1 MYMDQNTNNFNRTPR
16 PRMNTYQSS
25 NSYQSRDNKTKEESV
40 DTVYEQFNYQ
50 KNWITSEANKDLVKS
65 AEFAGK
71 FMAKNG
77 LTKSKIRSI
86 YGEIKRIQMGT
97 FEKEKSSFYLL
108 KPKMAYALGRDDKNQ
123 GLKLFKQI
131 FDRCFEDVTDQN
143 SYYNFCNLIEA
154 ILAYHKAYGGKD

>member
-1 MYMDQNTNNFNRTPR
+1 
-16 PRMNTYQSS
+16 
-25 NSYQSRDNKTKEESV
+25 
-40 DTVYEQFNYQ
+40 
-50 KNWITSEANKDLVKS
+50 
-65 AEFAGK
+65 
-71 FMAKNG
+71 MAKNG
-77 LTKSKIRSI
+77 LTNSKIRSI
-86 YGEIKRIQMGT
+86 YREIKRIQMGT
-97 FEKEKSSFYLL
+97 FEEEKSSFYLL